1 MFFFKSFPKQIKLQN
16 VDYKDT
22 VAFVVPLTSGK
33 VVKVYD
39 GDTITVASYLKIQN
53 KNKLYRFSVRISN
66 IDCCELRTKD
76 ENEKMLALEAK
87 TYVENRLLNQIVNLK
102 NVKTEKYGRI
112 LADVYHNEENIS
124 SLLIQN
130 QLAIPYTG
138 GAKKDVT
145 NILLNLRNE
154 VAL

>member
-1 MFFFKSFPKQIKLQN
+1 MFFLQSFSKQIKLQN

-53 KNKLYRFSVRISN
+53 KNKLYRFSVRISY
-66 IDCCELRTKD
+66 IDCCELRTKKKK
-76 ENEKMLALEAK
+76 EKRLALEAK
-87 TYVENRLLNQIVNLK
+87 TFVENRLLNQIVNLK

-112 LADVYHNEENIS
+112 LADVYHKEENIS

-130 QLAIPYTG
+130 HLAIPYTG
-138 GAKKDVT
+138 SAKKDVT

-154 VAL
+154 VSL